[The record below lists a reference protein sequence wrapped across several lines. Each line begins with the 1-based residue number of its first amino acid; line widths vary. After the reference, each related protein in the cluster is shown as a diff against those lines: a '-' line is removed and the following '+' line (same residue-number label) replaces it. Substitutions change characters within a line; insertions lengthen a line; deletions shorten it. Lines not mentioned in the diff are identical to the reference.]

1 MVELRNLVKHTHY
14 IIKYAPESAKNNKTK
29 GAGRECLYNFG
40 KLGYHFNAMESH
52 GRESG
57 A

>member
-1 MVELRNLVKHTHY
+1 MVEQRNLVEHTHY
-14 IIKYAPESAKNNKTK
+14 IIKYAPESAENNKIK